1 MPKLNILLVL
11 LAVLIGPLIAYRN
24 RETATER
31 SWSYINEITLAG
43 AETRESSPSQLRIR
57 GWYGRDCV
65 APLQTEVRYFRLNI
79 DVQVYRDISST
90 AVCGDERAPFTVDL
104 TLDPGRQAA
113 YIIINDQVWRR
124 ALDEAAAEV
133 EPGYRELSLAPAHV
147 DGAVLW
153 EPDSQTGEQTLQIRG
168 SQAVGCDL
176 PLIYFQRTTDAGVQI
191 GVFNAI
197 DAETVCPDMLV
208 EFDETITLAATEL
221 PADTLFTVNE
231 FQIKELETQTVSD
244 SDKVLTNIL
253 SVDVKVSES
262 QPLQISLNVEGEH
275 PDGCDYPVLVGQA
288 RQGNSIQVEVYRE
301 VPADVICPMI
311 LRPYKDKIQL
321 DGSFEKGSYSIIVNS
336 HSQTLDI

>member
-1 MPKLNILLVL
+1 M
-11 LAVLIGPLIAYRN
+11 
-24 RETATER
+24 
-31 SWSYINEITLAG
+31 AG
-43 AETRESSPSQLRIR
+43 AETRESSASQLRIR
-57 GWYGRDCV
+57 GWHERDCS

-104 TLDPGRQAA
+104 TLDPGKEAA

-124 ALDEAAAEV
+124 APDKAASDV
-133 EPGYRELSLAPAHV
+133 EPSYRELSLAPAHV

-153 EPDSQTGEQTLQIRG
+153 EADAQTGEQALQIRG

-197 DAETVCPDMLV
+197 NAETVCPDMLV
-208 EFDETITLAATEL
+208 EYDETITLAATEL
-221 PADTLFTVNE
+221 PADTLFTVNA
-231 FQIKELETQTVSD
+231 FQISELETQTVSD

-288 RQGNSIQVEVYRE
+288 RQGNSIRGGGLPRSTGRCHLSDDPPSLQGQDPTGRQ
-301 VPADVICPMI
+301 
-311 LRPYKDKIQL
+311 LRKGQL
-321 DGSFEKGSYSIIVNS
+321 
-336 HSQTLDI
+336 